1 MPNFGE
7 GSSEL
12 PDTTHFDAVNA
23 AIAANPGVF
32 KDAAEE
38 EAFLGPVKV
47 AIGHVKDANKKLA
60 IVQAAIGVVKGG
72 FTGGV
77 PGAIGALIGTLAK
90 GA

>member
-1 MPNFGE
+1 MPDFGG
-7 GSSEL
+7 GSGAL
-12 PDTTHFDAVNA
+12 PDTSYFDSINA

-38 EAFLGPVKV
+38 AAFMGPVKE

-60 IVQAAIGVVKGG
+60 IVQAALGVVKGG

-77 PGAIGALIGTLAK
+77 PGAISALIGNLV
-90 GA
+90 GGV